1 MSRAAGPTPPVF
13 GEFQIFPEYS
23 QVEFAALKQSIA
35 RNGILV
41 AIEIDQQGVIID
53 GHHRVRAWNELR
65 TEGVKVPDFKR
76 SIRVYRDDEDRLDR
90 AVTLNERRRHLDA
103 TQRKSVARKLR
114 KRGWSLRR
122 IAEELDVGSS
132 TIKRDV
138 SGVPGGTPET
148 VIGRDQKRYAGSNRF
163 EVNATSQREVE
174 KSLTAIASLEGNLPS
189 RPITASRLQKRADTY
204 QVRLGVEPD
213 GTAYDGASW
222 SLRCDDFRKW
232 KLKPNSLDIIV
243 TDPPYP
249 RTGIPLYGDLSRFA
263 KRHLKPG
270 GLCVAYAGKYFLPE
284 VMVELGRELEWV
296 WEIAIIQTSHPTR
309 TFPKKIFGEYR
320 PALVFSKGPYKPT
333 QWMHDVIE
341 TKQTPEK
348 ELHRWQQSLD
358 PVKQIIAMTSKRGDL
373 ICDPFA
379 CSGTTGVAALN
390 LGRSF
395 VGCEIN
401 PKSARVGADRIR
413 QFVESQAA

>member
-1 MSRAAGPTPPVF
+1 VSRGSRSHPIF

-23 QVEFAALKQSIA
+23 KAEFAALKRSIA
-35 RNGILV
+35 RDGMLV
-41 AIEIDQQGVIID
+41 PVEIDQNNVIID

-65 TEGVKVPDFKR
+65 AEGVKVRDYKTV
-76 SIRVYRDDEDRLDR
+76 IRHYRDDEHRLER
-90 AVTLNERRRHLDA
+90 AVTFNERRRHLDA

-138 SGVPGGTPET
+138 SGVPGGTPDK
-148 VIGRDQKRYAGSNRF
+148 VIGRDQKRYAGSTQF
-163 EVNATSQREVE
+163 EVLATSQREVE
-174 KSLTAIASLEGNLPS
+174 QSLKAIASLEGNLPS
-189 RPITASRLQKRADTY
+189 RPITASRLQKRADAY

-213 GTAYDGASW
+213 GTAYDGTSW

-232 KLKPNSLDIIV
+232 KLKPNSLDVIV

-249 RTGIPLYGDLSRFA
+249 RNGIPLYGDLSRFA

-284 VMVELGRELEWV
+284 LMIELNRELEWV

-333 QWMHDVIE
+333 KWMHDVIIS
-341 TKQTPEK
+341 KQSPEK

-358 PVKQIIAMTSKRGDL
+358 PVKQIIAMTSKQGDL
-373 ICDPFA
+373 VCDPFA
-379 CSGTTGVAALN
+379 CSGTTGVAALS

-413 QFVESQAA
+413 QFVKSKAA